1 LPLELDKLVAD
12 KHSYAANWAASSLS
26 SLSASSGSTSYSAD
40 GGGVVEMVEV
50 ETVVEAAGHRRCG
63 SALRRW
69 YAGDEA
75 WLAVKKGMMTAAPG
89 KKMPFGTCD

>member
-1 LPLELDKLVAD
+1 
-12 KHSYAANWAASSLS
+12 
-26 SLSASSGSTSYSAD
+26 
-40 GGGVVEMVEV
+40 VVEMVEV